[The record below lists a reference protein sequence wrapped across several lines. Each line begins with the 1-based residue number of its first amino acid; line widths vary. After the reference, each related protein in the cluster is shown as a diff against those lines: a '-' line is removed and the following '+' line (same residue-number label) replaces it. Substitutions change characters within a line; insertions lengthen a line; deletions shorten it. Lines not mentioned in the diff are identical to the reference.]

1 MASMADHDR
10 ILEIKEAAE
19 GWLRSLPGVHAVGI
33 GRKLVRQQ
41 PIAELCI
48 AVFLRHKRPLHE
60 LAPGEA
66 VPPEIDGVRTD
77 VVEMGVPRLV
87 AADPGNLNVAIEDAG
102 RSVTLRGHEPPGNGL
117 GVVVAFTPDAQQ
129 GAPGYVYVETWN
141 DITRGQV
148 ALRIAE
154 ELTFHGFPS
163 AAVPLDPGSNSAK
176 VTLNDGTA
184 CTLSLPEPPV
194 RAVDDHDYT
203 KDFLRGGIQIKVKSP
218 KNGDPQVG
226 TLGCIATVAATAD
239 SPGMVVGITCHH
251 VLAAPDHRPSNLRFS
266 FQGAR
271 ITFVVNDELPLA
283 PQTVAIVRLATTN
296 QVAVY
301 CTRAGDTPTEVA
313 AGLATAIKGL
323 GVEGVSA
330 TGAATAPVHSLPA
343 AVLDVSGDTVR
354 SCRIYGPP
362 TDADAKLK
370 AAVDGLGFELSGEV
384 PGDDYGIFVDVNPGG
399 LRPTFGVFTR
409 PPKGQVPAAAASDIV
424 AAINRLPEDLRHA
437 EPPGT
442 TPARVI
448 TASSSDARV
457 TMSDGQAVECIVK
470 RDIRVGHP
478 NDHFCS
484 RCSPCCDDRIGRVL
498 ATRVDVDAALVQLDE
513 GQKYKLAILGSNGLV
528 PDVYDPVQAD
538 VDQALKVSKRG
549 RTTGL
554 TSGTLGHLNVSGEA
568 GGRLYANAVI
578 VNAAAGVDFF
588 CLPGDSGAAVVRADD
603 GRVVGIVFGQE
614 GRQGFMTP
622 IGQILDA
629 FKPLALTLALAP
641 GAATGVD
648 TVPKPAKAAAPAVP
662 AASAGTTGA
671 TAAAQRSFIEE
682 RMEQAER
689 EIAATAAGREVTEA
703 VMRHLAE
710 TRRLVDS
717 RRRVAAAWRRH
728 GGPRILDAALAML
741 QRRDRRLPAA
751 VDGRPLA
758 ECLAGIERALARYA
772 SPALAADLARFTPR
786 MAGFAGLTYE
796 QVLATLRTEGAG

>member
-1 MASMADHDR
+1 MADHDR

-19 GWLRSLPGVHAVGI
+19 GWLRALPGVHAVGI
-33 GRKLVRQQ
+33 GRKLVRHR
-41 PIAELCI
+41 PTPELCI
-48 AVFLRHKRPLHE
+48 AVFLRHKRPPHE

-66 VPPEIDGVRTD
+66 VPPEIDGVKTD

-87 AADPGNLNVAIEDAG
+87 AAEPGNLNLAIEDAG
-102 RSVTLRGHEPPGNGL
+102 RTVALRGDNDPPGNGL
-117 GVVVAFTPDAQQ
+117 GIVVLFTPDDPSK
-129 GAPGYVYVETWN
+129 APGYVYVETFK
-141 DITRGQV
+141 DITKAQI

-163 AAVPLDPGSNSAK
+163 TALPLHVNEKIARVS
-176 VTLNDGTA
+176 LNDGTA
-184 CTLSLPEPPV
+184 CKLSLQPNPV
-194 RAVDDHDYT
+194 LAVDDHDYT
-203 KDFLRGGIQIKVKSP
+203 KDFLRGGTQIKVKSP
-218 KNGDPQVG
+218 KNGDPQAG

-239 SPGMVVGITCHH
+239 SPSMVVGITCHH

-266 FQGAR
+266 FKEAR
-271 ITFVVNDELPLA
+271 LTLAVNDESPLA
-283 PQTVAIVRLATTN
+283 PQTIVIVRLVTTS
-296 QVAVY
+296 QAAIY
-301 CTRAGDTPTEVA
+301 GSRAGDTPTEVA
-313 AGLATAIKGL
+313 AGVAAAINHL
-323 GVEGVSA
+323 GVDGVSA
-330 TGAATAPVHSLPA
+330 TGAAGAPIHSLPA
-343 AVLDVSGDTVR
+343 AVVDVTGDTVR
-354 SCRIYGPP
+354 SCRIYAPP

-370 AAVDGLGFELSGEV
+370 AVVEGLTLELSGEV
-384 PGDDYGIFVDVNPGG
+384 PGDDCGIFVHVNSGG
-399 LRPTFGVFTR
+399 VRPTFGVFTR
-409 PPKGQVPAAAASDIV
+409 PPQGQAPAAAAADIV

-437 EPPGT
+437 ERPGT

-448 TASSSDARV
+448 TASSSGAKV
-457 TMSDGQAVECIVK
+457 TMSDGQEVECIVK

-478 NDHFCS
+478 NEHFCS

-513 GQKYKLAILGSNGLV
+513 GLKYKLAIQGASGLV
-528 PDVYDPVQAD
+528 PGIYDPVQAD

-549 RTTGL
+549 RTTGQ
-554 TSGTLGHLNVSGEA
+554 TSGTLEHLNVSGEA
-568 GGRLYANAVI
+568 GGRLYANAAI
-578 VNAAAGVDFF
+578 VDAAAGLDFF
-588 CLPGDSGAAVVRADD
+588 CLPGDSGAAVVRDDD
-603 GRVVGIVFGQE
+603 GRVVGIVFGQD
-614 GRQGFMTP
+614 GRKGFMTP
-622 IGQILDA
+622 IGQILKA
-629 FKPLALTLALAP
+629 FQPLALTLALAP

-648 TVPKPAKAAAPAVP
+648 IVPKPAKAAAA
-662 AASAGTTGA
+662 AGTAAAAGM

-682 RMEQAER
+682 RLEQAER
-689 EIAATAAGREVTEA
+689 EITATAAGREVAAT

-786 MAGFAGLTYE
+786 LAGFAGLTYE